1 MGVFPM
7 TMSLVAS
14 FMSAITLLGTP
25 KEVYVAG
32 TQYCALV
39 LSYPLVMAASAYWY
53 MPVFYKLNVSTSYEV
68 SRKVHFLMKLNRQTT
83 YLQIAIVFGLQ
94 TL

>member
-1 MGVFPM
+1 M

-68 SRKVHFLMKLNRQTT
+68 GT
-83 YLQIAIVFGLQ
+83 YLFVFLITVG
-94 TL
+94 

>member
-68 SRKVHFLMKLNRQTT
+68 SRYHIYDFFLISSGPKK
-83 YLQIAIVFGLQ
+83 A
-94 TL
+94 